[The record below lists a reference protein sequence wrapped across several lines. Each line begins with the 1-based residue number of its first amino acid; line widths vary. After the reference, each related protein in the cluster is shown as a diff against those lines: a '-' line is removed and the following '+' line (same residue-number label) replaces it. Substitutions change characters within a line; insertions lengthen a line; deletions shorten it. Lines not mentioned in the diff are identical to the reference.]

1 MKITENAL
9 RLLTR
14 NILKEL
20 FTRKRGLSGEDFFG
34 KEVDP
39 HDYSSDYGGF
49 GEADEPLEEDDES
62 LEEEDLEEGDYSSV
76 SGASISVSGGL
87 SDRTHYM
94 GGDDVVGPLPPG

>member
-20 FTRKRGLSGEDFFG
+20 FTRKRGLSGADFFG

-39 HDYSSDYGGF
+39 HDYSADYGGF
-49 GEADEPLEEDDES
+49 GEADEQLEEDDD
-62 LEEEDLEEGDYSSV
+62 DLEEADYSSTD
-76 SGASISVSGGL
+76 GASISVSGRL
-87 SDRTHYM
+87 SDRTAHL
-94 GGDDVVGPLPPG
+94 GSSDAQGPLPG